1 MPQPM
6 NMETEIK
13 LPVRDI
19 DALLHRLREL
29 GARNRGRVFEDN
41 VLYDTP
47 DGQLRRAG
55 WLLRIRTE
63 TPAANK
69 WSPAGTQRAVITSKS
84 PTRKQ
89 NSKYKQ
95 RIERE
100 TKIREPRHWPGIL
113 VRLGFRQGFR
123 YEKFRTSLR
132 VGDLHVDL
140 DETPVGTFLELEG
153 RGKAID
159 EVARGLGYSLG
170 EYLRSTYWDVYA
182 ADCRRRG
189 VRTRNMVFN
198 KKKCKIS
205 TLCLTKNRDAFTSQF
220 GELKH
225 AYGRSFALLRS
236 GK

>member
-1 MPQPM
+1 M
-6 NMETEIK
+6 NTETEIK
-13 LPVRDI
+13 LPVPDI
-19 DALLHRLREL
+19 EAVVRRLKRL

-41 VLYDTP
+41 VLYDTR

-69 WSPAGTQRAVITSKS
+69 WSPAGTQRAVITSKA
-84 PTRKQ
+84 PIRKR
-89 NSKYKQ
+89 NSKYKR

-100 TKIREPRHWPGIL
+100 TEIRKPRHWPGIL
-113 VRLGFRQGFR
+113 ARLGFRQGFR

-159 EVARGLGYSLG
+159 QVARGLGYSLG
-170 EYLRSTYWDVYA
+170 EYLRSTYWDLYA

-198 KKKCKIS
+198 KKKIAKS
-205 TLCLTKNRDAFTSQF
+205 AL
-220 GELKH
+220 
-225 AYGRSFALLRS
+225 FA
-236 GK
+236 